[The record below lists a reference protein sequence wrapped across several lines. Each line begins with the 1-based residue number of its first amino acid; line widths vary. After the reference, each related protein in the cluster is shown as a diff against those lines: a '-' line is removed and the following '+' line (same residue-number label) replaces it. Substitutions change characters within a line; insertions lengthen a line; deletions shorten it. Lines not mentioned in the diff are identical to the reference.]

1 MPTSSTYKV
10 ISPPELFDDYPM
22 VLVLIDKKTRR
33 KDGLIRSFFLPFEVS
48 TILNIFLSYNIPKV
62 KNYLGW

>member
-33 KDGLIRSFFLPFEVS
+33 KDG
-48 TILNIFLSYNIPKV
+48 
-62 KNYLGW
+62 